1 VEIFQGKFESFD
13 TALIAQKYL
22 NTNDAFCSER
32 WKSRQQLFLDMSRE
46 GISPRHSSLLRFL
59 EENEQIE
66 TILDIGGG
74 SGWIFNLLRAK
85 NQRPLTYVNLEIRE
99 ICNEFSK
106 EFNDVKFVH
115 FVDSWESIFNL
126 KEISLV
132 YSNSTLQYIPNET
145 FFDNFKKINQ
155 PEYFVLDDFIATNSE
170 SYWTLQNYYGN
181 FIPYCF
187 RNLIEFNQNLLEQ
200 GYSVISVEDYPQTLA
215 AGFLYGSE
223 TTPKTIV
230 YKRGR

>member
-1 VEIFQGKFESFD
+1 MKIFQGKFESLEN
-13 TALIAQKYL
+13 ALIEQKFL

-46 GISPRHSSLLRFL
+46 GISPRHSSLLSFL

-66 TILDIGGG
+66 IILDIGGG
-74 SGWIFNLLRAK
+74 SGWIFHLIRAK
-85 NQRPLTYVNLEIRE
+85 IQKPLTYFNLEIRE
-99 ICNEFSK
+99 ICDEFSK
-106 EFNDVKFVH
+106 EFKDTKLVQ
-115 FVDSWESIFNL
+115 FVDSWESIFSL

-132 YSNSTLQYIPNET
+132 YSNSTLQYISDEA
-145 FFDNFKKINQ
+145 FFENFNKIKQ
-155 PEYFVLDDFIATNSE
+155 PEYLVLDDFIATNSK

-187 RNLIEFNQNLLEQ
+187 RNLNEFNQRLLEQ

-215 AGFLYGSE
+215 AGFVYGSE
-223 TTPKTIV
+223 RMPQTIV
-230 YKRGR
+230 YKR